1 MQMNMMF
8 GVKLMSNK
16 DYKCGYVAII
26 GRPNVGKS
34 TLLNK
39 ILGQKIVIATD
50 KAQTTRRRIKGILTT
65 DRGQIIFIDTPGV
78 HKPINNFGQTLVDE
92 AKFAIPDSDLILFLV
107 DASTSAGRGDKW
119 VVSNLLDVKTPII
132 IVYNKVDLIKDQ
144 IKREENI
151 ISYKLLFNKNLPSAK
166 ISAKTGR
173 NLDTLLDEIYSKL
186 PVGEKI
192 YDDEEVTDET
202 MRDVAT
208 EIVREKILEN
218 TNDEVPHCVYTE
230 IEKYEETNDIDR
242 IYITIFV
249 EQESQKG
256 IIIGKKAAMIKKIG
270 TEARQ
275 ELEKIAD
282 KKVFLDLQVKVKKD
296 WRKKATAK
304 K

>member
-1 MQMNMMF
+1 MA
-8 GVKLMSNK
+8 NK

-50 KAQTTRRRIKGILTT
+50 KAQTTRRRIKGIHTT
-65 DRGQIIFIDTPGV
+65 SEGQIIFIDTPGV

-119 VVSNLLDVKTPII
+119 VVSNLLNTKTPII
-132 IVYNKVDLIKDQ
+132 LVYNKVDLIKDQ
-144 IKREENI
+144 LKREENI
-151 ISYKLLFNKNLPSAK
+151 ISYKLLFDKNLPTAK

-173 NLDTLLDEIYSKL
+173 NLDTLLSEIYSAL
-186 PVGEKI
+186 PAGEKI
-192 YDDEEVTDET
+192 YDDDEVTDET
-202 MRDVAT
+202 MRDVAV

-230 IEKYEETNDIDR
+230 IEKYEELENIDR
-242 IYITIFV
+242 IYMTIYV
-249 EQESQKG
+249 EQDSQKG
-256 IIIGKKAAMIKKIG
+256 IIIGKKASMLKKIG
-270 TEARQ
+270 SEARL
-275 ELEKIAD
+275 ELEKIVD

-304 K
+304 KN

>member
-1 MQMNMMF
+1 MA
-8 GVKLMSNK
+8 NK
-16 DYKCGYVAII
+16 EYKCGYVAII

-50 KAQTTRRRIKGILTT
+50 KAQTTRRRIKGIHTT
-65 DRGQIIFIDTPGV
+65 SEGQIIFIDTPGV

-119 VVSNLLDVKTPII
+119 VVSNLLNTKTPII
-132 IVYNKVDLIKDQ
+132 LVYNKVDLIKDQ
-144 IKREENI
+144 LKREENI
-151 ISYKLLFNKNLPSAK
+151 ISYKMLFDKNLPTAK

-173 NLDTLLDEIYSKL
+173 NLDTLLSEIYSAL
-186 PVGEKI
+186 PTGEKI
-192 YDDEEVTDET
+192 YDDDEVTDET
-202 MRDVAT
+202 MRDVAV

-230 IEKYEETNDIDR
+230 IEKYEELENIDR
-242 IYITIFV
+242 IYMTIYV

-256 IIIGKKAAMIKKIG
+256 IIIGKKASMLKKIG
-270 TEARQ
+270 SEARL
-275 ELEKIAD
+275 ELEKIVD
-282 KKVFLDLQVKVKKD
+282 KKVFLNLQVKVKKD

-304 K
+304 KN

>member
-1 MQMNMMF
+1 MA
-8 GVKLMSNK
+8 NK
-16 DYKCGYVAII
+16 EYKCGYVAII

-50 KAQTTRRRIKGILTT
+50 KAQTTRRRIKGIHTT
-65 DRGQIIFIDTPGV
+65 SEGQIIFIDTPGV

-119 VVSNLLDVKTPII
+119 VVSNLLNTKTPII
-132 IVYNKVDLIKDQ
+132 LVYNKVDLIKDQ
-144 IKREENI
+144 LKREENI
-151 ISYKLLFNKNLPSAK
+151 ISYKMLFDKNLPTAK

-173 NLDTLLDEIYSKL
+173 NLDTLLSEIYSAL
-186 PVGEKI
+186 PTGEKI
-192 YDDEEVTDET
+192 YDDDEVTDET
-202 MRDVAT
+202 MRDVAV

-230 IEKYEETNDIDR
+230 IEKYEELENIDR
-242 IYITIFV
+242 IYMTIYV

-256 IIIGKKAAMIKKIG
+256 IIIGKKASMLKKIG
-270 TEARQ
+270 SEARL
-275 ELEKIAD
+275 ELEKIVD

-304 K
+304 KN

>member
-1 MQMNMMF
+1 MA
-8 GVKLMSNK
+8 NK
-16 DYKCGYVAII
+16 EYKCGYVAII

-50 KAQTTRRRIKGILTT
+50 KAQTTRRRIKGIHTT
-65 DRGQIIFIDTPGV
+65 SEGQIIFIDTPGV

-119 VVSNLLDVKTPII
+119 VVSNLLNTKTPII
-132 IVYNKVDLIKDQ
+132 LVYNKVDLIKDQ
-144 IKREENI
+144 LKREENI
-151 ISYKLLFNKNLPSAK
+151 ISYKMLFDKNLPTAK

-173 NLDTLLDEIYSKL
+173 NLDTLLSEIYSAL
-186 PVGEKI
+186 PIGEKI
-192 YDDEEVTDET
+192 YDDDEVTDET
-202 MRDVAT
+202 MRDVAV

-230 IEKYEETNDIDR
+230 IEKYEELENIDR
-242 IYITIFV
+242 IYMTIYV

-256 IIIGKKAAMIKKIG
+256 IIIGKKASMLKKIG
-270 TEARQ
+270 SEARL
-275 ELEKIAD
+275 ELEKIVD

-296 WRKKATAK
+296 WRKKASAK
-304 K
+304 KNN